1 MGAVRMN
8 GMAGHDPYAAL
19 VAALDH
25 VFMQFYA
32 HARRNARRIAHLAIA
47 LLPLMVL
54 LVGSC
59 KTADVHGSYVKTS
72 EAQRVRT
79 AFFPDRVNF
88 KGLEYYPAGGYIAR
102 AQKYVAQEP
111 KALAALT
118 DDEVGYLF
126 GKPALTRH
134 DADAKIMQY
143 KAAACVVDFYFY
155 GDKEVAHID
164 VRLKEAP
171 AAALPE
177 KVREKCIGRV
187 IDAGDFAHP
196 RI

>member
-1 MGAVRMN
+1 MVHLQAGI
-8 GMAGHDPYAAL
+8 GGHDPYAAL

-25 VFMQFYA
+25 VFMEFYA
-32 HARRNARRIAHLAIA
+32 HTRRNARRIAGLFIA

-59 KTADVHGSYVKTS
+59 KTADVQGANLGTTGA
-72 EAQRVRT
+72 ERVRM

-88 KGLEYYPAGGYIAR
+88 RGVEYYPAEGYIAR
-102 AQKYVAQEP
+102 AQKYVAGEP
-111 KALAALT
+111 KVLDALT
-118 DDEVGYLF
+118 EEEVGYLF

-134 DADAKIMQY
+134 DADAKVMQY
-143 KAAACVVDFYFY
+143 KADACVVDFYFY
-155 GDKEVAHID
+155 GGEEVAHID

-171 AAALPE
+171 AADLPE
-177 KVREKCIGRV
+177 KVRGKCIGKV
-187 IDAGDFAHP
+187 IDAAEPARP